1 MVGTKYKNDVEK
13 GDRMFPV
20 GMTIWDIGQRRQS
33 EKVTV
38 CKKKKKTKRK
48 WGNEAHIYPGENAKK
63 ADGKT
68 K

>member
-1 MVGTKYKNDVEK
+1 
-13 GDRMFPV
+13 MFPV
-20 GMTIWDIGQRRQS
+20 GMAILDIGQRRQS

-38 CKKKKKTKRK
+38 CKKKTRRK